1 VGLLLKL
8 KTVISGKGD
17 GNIPVTKK
25 GLRPLILPKN
35 ETGEIIEDTD
45 SDLTVDEGARLQRSI
60 SYFYSK
66 RRDGQKP
73 VP

>member
-17 GNIPVTKK
+17 GNIPVTKQK
-25 GLRPLILPKN
+25 G